1 MQSGRIA
8 QFEQRAMLRGTG
20 RLVEGRRR
28 RAGGRTTAVG
38 VSMVYDRL

>member
-8 QFEQRAMLRGTG
+8 QFEQRAMLPGTG
-20 RLVEGRRR
+20 RLAEGRRR
-28 RAGGRTTAVG
+28 RAGDRTTAVG